1 MKYLSTLA
9 IAATLALGGAAAFAA
24 DQPAASSSTATAND
38 HSQKA
43 CEKAADAQKLTGDAR
58 TKSIKECR
66 EGKTKTK

>member
-1 MKYLSTLA
+1 MKYLSMLA
-9 IAATLALGGAAAFAA
+9 IAATLALGSAAFAA
-24 DQPAASSSTATAND
+24 DQPAASSSTATTD